1 MSERVEMKEIEMQG
15 TVPAPLKCSVQ
26 LDTLGKECLQ
36 TGEGL
41 YKYKGCLNIPPL
53 LMIDDAIAVSEC
65 GPESV
70 RVNAIIQSKVDM
82 KNLRLGQNK
91 CFKMH
96 VGRNKGCCPILK
108 VQEKDMLTS
117 NREKY
122 LGDIISSDCKIIAN
136 VEERYNKGIGI
147 ANQIIGL
154 LKEISF
160 GEHYF
165 EMAAMFRQS
174 MLINS
179 ILCTSKVLYELTKTH
194 IETLES
200 VDTYYWRKVFSS
212 IISTPIES
220 YLIETNT
227 IPISNI
233 LMARRLMYFWNL
245 LQKDDTELV
254 KKVFLT
260 QRSLPTKND
269 WVSQLES
276 DLKECRITLSEVEIK
291 NMKKE
296 TFKTLVK
303 KHIKNIAKEYL
314 INLRSKHS
322 KSENLLVTDCMKDY
336 LKSDKITTE
345 EKKLLLAMKT
355 KTVNVKTNF

>member
-1 MSERVEMKEIEMQG
+1 MRG
-15 TVPAPLKCSVQ
+15 RVPAPLKCSVQ
-26 LDTLGKECLQ
+26 LDTLGNECLQ

-41 YKYKGCLNIPPL
+41 YKYKGCLNIPPM
-53 LMIDDAIAVSEC
+53 LMIDAVSEC
-65 GPESV
+65 GAESV

-82 KNLRLGQNK
+82 KNLRLGQSK

-96 VGRNKGCCPILK
+96 VGRNKSCCPMLK

-122 LGDIISSDCKIIAN
+122 LGDIISSDCKINAN

-147 ANQIIGL
+147 ANQILSL

-179 ILCTSKVLYELTKTH
+179 ILCNSEVLYGLTKTH

-200 VDTYYWRKVFSS
+200 VDTYYWRKVFGS
-212 IISTPIES
+212 IVSTPLES
-220 YLIETNT
+220 YFIETNS
-227 IPISNI
+227 IPIRHI
-233 LMARRLMYFWNL
+233 VMARRLMYYWNL
-245 LQKDDTELV
+245 LQKDETELV

-260 QRSLPTKND
+260 QRSLATKND
-269 WVSQLES
+269 WVTQLES
-276 DLKECRITLSEVEIK
+276 DLKECEITLSEEEIK
-291 NMKKE
+291 SMKKD

-303 KHIKNIAKEYL
+303 KQIKNAAKEYL
-314 INLRSKHS
+314 INLRNKHS
-322 KSENLLVTDCMKDY
+322 KTENLLVKDCLKD
-336 LKSDKITTE
+336 
-345 EKKLLLAMKT
+345 
-355 KTVNVKTNF
+355 